1 MSGSRIAILLA
12 AYNGIEF
19 IEQQLLSIKQQKNVD
34 VSVFISVDLSTDNT
48 YEWCVN
54 YARQHSEITV
64 LNYGDKFGG
73 AAPNF
78 FRLIKDVDFSGFDYV
93 ALADQDD
100 IWLADKLISACNHI
114 KEKKVNAYSS
124 NVLAFWDNGR
134 EHLINKAQ
142 PQRKYDYLFEAAGPG
157 CTYVLEV
164 KPMLVFKKMIIE
176 RWKQVNNVNL
186 HDWLIYAFFRGKG
199 YQWFIDPIPKMR
211 YRQHED
217 NQVGINKGLKAIFRR
232 LALLRNGWYQ
242 KQIRLI
248 SYLIDFQTDLIETR
262 WLMLKAI
269 NQLRRRFQDRLML
282 LIFVLL
288 GFLTSK

>member
-1 MSGSRIAILLA
+1 VSGSRIAILLA